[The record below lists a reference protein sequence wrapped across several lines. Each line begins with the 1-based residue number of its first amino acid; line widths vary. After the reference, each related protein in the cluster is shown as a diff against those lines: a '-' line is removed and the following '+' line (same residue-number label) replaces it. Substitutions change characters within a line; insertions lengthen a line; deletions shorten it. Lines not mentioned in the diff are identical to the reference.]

1 MVGWSPLSE
10 EGYDLTKQLLW
21 DLIHIRYDWAL
32 TRLPSNCEYSNKF
45 DIQHTLC
52 WKKRGFVSLR
62 HNYINIRNITLILL
76 KEVCK
81 GVHVDEVRL
90 DISVYGFWQ
99 AGMVFLDV
107 RVFKPITKRYAD
119 IELSKVYEINKKE
132 KKKKT
137 YNERILQAVNARNI
151 IHA

>member
-1 MVGWSPLSE
+1 M
-10 EGYDLTKQLLW
+10 
-21 DLIHIRYDWAL
+21 
-32 TRLPSNCEYSNKF
+32 
-45 DIQHTLC
+45 
-52 WKKRGFVSLR
+52 R
-62 HNYINIRNITLILL
+62 HNYINIRNITLILF

-90 DISVYGFWQ
+90 DISAYGFWK

-107 RVFKPITKRYAD
+107 RIFKPITKRYAD
-119 IELSKVYEINKKE
+119 IELSKAYEINKKE

>member
-1 MVGWSPLSE
+1 M
-10 EGYDLTKQLLW
+10 
-21 DLIHIRYDWAL
+21 
-32 TRLPSNCEYSNKF
+32 
-45 DIQHTLC
+45 
-52 WKKRGFVSLR
+52 
-62 HNYINIRNITLILL
+62 
-76 KEVCK
+76 
-81 GVHVDEVRL
+81 HVDEVRL

-107 RVFKPITKRYAD
+107 RAFKPITKWYAD
-119 IELSKVYEINKKE
+119 IELSKVYEINKKG